1 MFISDGISEYKQ
13 ENRHYANQLQA
24 INDFKQSPI
33 TAFELQREL
42 TEMSEKLELLKR
54 ENHHYANQPQNAN
67 EEKQSL
73 TTSLRLVA
81 NELRNPN
88 RCQLEHVDTPLL
100 AENKSL

>member
-1 MFISDGISEYKQ
+1 MHAKKQRTMDKESKTKRRRGYK
-13 ENRHYANQLQA
+13 
-24 INDFKQSPI
+24 
-33 TAFELQREL
+33 REL

-67 EEKQSL
+67 KEKQSL